1 MTAGPNGKRRVAITG
16 IGVVSPLGSQI
27 EAFWDSLAKGRSGVR
42 TLVSIPPTALP
53 TRFGA
58 EAWDFSGEIGDF
70 GDLAPEQKKPI
81 RKGLKVMCRECQM
94 GVAAAQQAMADSQWN
109 QMQVAPERVGIV
121 FGSDYMLTAPEEFA
135 ASVDMCTT
143 DGEFQFEQW
152 GDQGLSKMSPLW
164 LLKYLPNMPA
174 CHVAIYNDLRGP
186 NNSLTLREASAN
198 AAIGEAYRTITR
210 GAADVMVAGAT
221 GTRIH
226 PMKTVHAAQTEEL
239 ASGDIEP
246 TDACRPFDLDRQG
259 TVLGEGAGAVVL
271 EGLERARVRGA
282 TIYGEILAASS
293 SSVSDR
299 RRVAQRDRALRNVMV
314 ASLREA
320 GLRAGEIGHIN
331 AHGMGSRGVDRDE
344 AAAIAEVFG
353 DGAARVSVTAP
364 KSYFGNLGAGSGAV
378 ELVASLLAMRHGRL
392 FRTLNYKTPDPECPI
407 SVVREEGVS
416 PGSSFVNLNVTPQG
430 QASCVLVRAVDAA

>member
-16 IGVVSPLGSQI
+16 IGVVSPLGTQI
-27 EAFWDSLAKGRSGVR
+27 EAFWSSLAEGRSGVR
-42 TLVSIPPTALP
+42 TFESIPPTALP
-53 TRFGA
+53 MPFGA
-58 EAWDFSGEIGDF
+58 EAWGFSGKIGDF
-70 GDLAPEQKKPI
+70 GELAPDQKKPI

-94 GVAAAQQAMADSQWN
+94 GVAAAQQALANSAWN
-109 QMQVAPERVGIV
+109 KTEVSPERVGIV

-135 ASVDMCTT
+135 ASVDTCTS

-152 GDQGLSKMSPLW
+152 GDQGMSKMSPLW

-198 AAIGEAYRTITR
+198 VAIGEAYRTIVR
-210 GAADVMVAGAT
+210 DAADVMVAGAT

-226 PMKTVHAAQTEEL
+226 PMKTVHAVHTEEL
-239 ASGDIEP
+239 AAGDVEP
-246 TDACRPFDLDRQG
+246 AEACRPFDLDRQG
-259 TVLGEGAGAVVL
+259 TVLGEGAGALVL
-271 EGLERARVRGA
+271 EELGQARARGA
-282 TIYGEILAASS
+282 TIYGEVLAASS

-299 RRVAQRDRALRNVMV
+299 HRVAQRDRAMRNVLV

-320 GLRAGEIGHIN
+320 GLKAEELGHIN

-353 DGAARVSVTAP
+353 DGSASAPVTAP
-364 KSYFGNLGAGSGAV
+364 KSYFGNLGAGSGAI
-378 ELVASLLAMRHGRL
+378 ELAASLLAMHHGRL

-407 SVVREEGVS
+407 SVVHEDGIS
-416 PGSSFVNLNVTPQG
+416 PGSSFVSLSVTPQG
-430 QASCVLVRAVDAA
+430 QASSLLVRAVDSA